1 MVRLISPYGPGGS
14 NDISL
19 RLLAEEFGRNLH
31 QQFIVENK
39 PGAGTRIANDTV
51 AHAPGD
57 GYTLL
62 YVAAPYATA
71 EALFGKLTYERK
83 DLQPVAM
90 AVIAPLFLIISADA
104 PFKTLPELI
113 AYGKSKPDG
122 LTFASP
128 GAGSQPHLAGELL
141 FRDAGVKGLNIPFR
155 GDAASYTELLAGRVD
170 ATLTALPT
178 ALPYIQSGKF
188 IVLGVASAER
198 SALYPQAP
206 TLREQGF
213 PNVAAAGWYGFMAPS
228 TTPRAIVDKLQ
239 AEVLRALAEPA
250 IKDKLTAQGLEVRA
264 GTAAEFGQFIDNET
278 QKMDRADP
286 RGRASRASDGYE
298 QGMEMKNALI
308 KRAAAAATC
317 SRAVDPDRTG
327 AKEIRS
333 RRIRH
338 RDQGRPDRP
347 AQRSGLGLCR
357 DRQDPGRLHENDQ
370 RSGRRERPQGQ
381 LDPV

>member
-1 MVRLISPYGPGGS
+1 MTITRRTLLGTVALSLSGFSFSARAEDSWPSRMVRLVSPYGPGGS

-19 RLLAEEFGRNLH
+19 RLIAEEFGRSLH

-51 AHAPGD
+51 AHTPGD

-71 EALFGKLTYERK
+71 EALFGKLTYDRK

-113 AYGKSKPDG
+113 AYGKAKPDG

-188 IVLGVASAER
+188 RVLGVASAER
-198 SALYPQAP
+198 SPLYPQAP

-213 PNVAAAGWYGFMAPS
+213 PNVIAAGWFGFMAPAA
-228 TTPRAIVDKLQ
+228 TPRAVVDKLQ
-239 AEVLRALAEPA
+239 AEVARVLTDPA
-250 IKDKLTAQGLEVRA
+250 IKDKLTAQGLEVRT

-278 QKMDRADP
+278 ERWT
-286 RGRASRASDGYE
+286 
-298 QGMEMKNALI
+298 ALI
-308 KRAAAAATC
+308 SAA
-317 SRAVDPDRTG
+317 
-327 AKEIRS
+327 
-333 RRIRH
+333 
-338 RDQGRPDRP
+338 
-347 AQRSGLGLCR
+347 GLKG
-357 DRQDPGRLHENDQ
+357 E
-370 RSGRRERPQGQ
+370 
-381 LDPV
+381 

>member
-1 MVRLISPYGPGGS
+1 MASSGNVTRRTLLGTLAAGLSAGIIPARADDAWPSRMVRLVSPYGPGGS

-19 RLLAEEFGRNLH
+19 RLLAEEFGRSLH

-39 PGAGTRIANDTV
+39 PGAGTRIANDLV

-57 GYTLL
+57 GYTIL

-71 EALFGKLTYERK
+71 EALFGKLTYDRE
-83 DLQPVAM
+83 DLHPVALV
-90 AVIAPLFLIISADA
+90 VIAPLFLIISADA

-188 IVLGVASAER
+188 TVLGVASAER

-213 PNVAAAGWYGFMAPS
+213 PNVVAAGWYGFMLPS
-228 TTPRAIVDKLQ
+228 TTPRAVVDKLQ
-239 AEVLRALAEPA
+239 AEVLRALADPA
-250 IKDKLTAQGLEVRA
+250 VKGKLTAQGLEVRG
-264 GTAAEFGQFIDNET
+264 GTGAEFGKFIDDET
-278 QKMDRADP
+278 RKW
-286 RGRASRASDGYE
+286 S
-298 QGMEMKNALI
+298 ALI
-308 KRAAAAATC
+308 REA
-317 SRAVDPDRTG
+317 
-327 AKEIRS
+327 
-333 RRIRH
+333 
-338 RDQGRPDRP
+338 
-347 AQRSGLGLCR
+347 GLKG
-357 DRQDPGRLHENDQ
+357 D
-370 RSGRRERPQGQ
+370 
-381 LDPV
+381 

>member
-1 MVRLISPYGPGGS
+1 MTITRRALLGAVAAGVSASSFSAHAEDVWPSRMVRLISPYGPGGS

-19 RLLAEEFGRNLH
+19 RLLAEEFSRSLR

-39 PGAGTRIANDTV
+39 PGAGTRIANDMV

-57 GYTLL
+57 GYTIL

-71 EALFGKLTYERK
+71 EALFGKLTCERG

-104 PFKTLPELI
+104 PFKTLPDLI

-178 ALPYIQSGKF
+178 ALPYIQSGRF
-188 IVLGVASAER
+188 TVLGVASAER

-213 PNVAAAGWYGFMAPS
+213 PNVVAAGWYGFMVPS
-228 TTPRAIVDKLQ
+228 TTPRAVVDKLQ

-264 GTAAEFGQFIDNET
+264 GTAAEFGQFIDAET
-278 QKMDRADP
+278 QKWTR
-286 RGRASRASDGYE
+286 
-298 QGMEMKNALI
+298 LI
-308 KRAAAAATC
+308 RAA
-317 SRAVDPDRTG
+317 
-327 AKEIRS
+327 
-333 RRIRH
+333 
-338 RDQGRPDRP
+338 
-347 AQRSGLGLCR
+347 GLKG
-357 DRQDPGRLHENDQ
+357 E
-370 RSGRRERPQGQ
+370 
-381 LDPV
+381 

>member
-1 MVRLISPYGPGGS
+1 MNKTIGAPPSGGHHDHHTANILGTLALSISGLPFAARAEDAWPSRKVRLISPYGPGGS

-188 IVLGVASAER
+188 IVLGVASARTQRALSASADPARAGFSQRGRGRLVRLHGAFDDAAGDRRQAAGRSLARAGRAGDQGQADGPGPR
-198 SALYPQAP
+198 SARGHRGRIRPVHRQ
-206 TLREQGF
+206 R
-213 PNVAAAGWYGFMAPS
+213 NKKV
-228 TTPRAIVDKLQ
+228 
-239 AEVLRALAEPA
+239 
-250 IKDKLTAQGLEVRA
+250 
-264 GTAAEFGQFIDNET
+264 
-278 QKMDRADP
+278 DRADP
-286 RGRASRASDGYE
+286 RGR
-298 QGMEMKNALI
+298 
-308 KRAAAAATC
+308 
-317 SRAVDPDRTG
+317 P
-327 AKEIRS
+327 
-333 RRIRH
+333 
-338 RDQGRPDRP
+338 QGRVTVT
-347 AQRSGLGLCR
+347 
-357 DRQDPGRLHENDQ
+357 N
-370 RSGRRERPQGQ
+370 REWK
-381 LDPV
+381 

>member
-1 MVRLISPYGPGGS
+1 MTVTRRTLLGAIALSPAALSSSTRAEDVWPSRLVRLISPYGPGGS

-19 RLLAEEFGRNLH
+19 RLLAEEFGRSLR

-39 PGAGTRIANDTV
+39 PGAGTRIANDAV

-57 GYTLL
+57 GYTIL

-71 EALFGKLTYERK
+71 EALFGKLTYDRG

-90 AVIAPLFLIISADA
+90 AVVAPLFLIISADA

-113 AYGKSKPDG
+113 AHGKSRPDG

-198 SALYPQAP
+198 TPLYPQAP

-213 PNVAAAGWYGFMAPS
+213 PSVVAAGWYGFMAPS
-228 TTPRAIVDKLQ
+228 TTPRAVVDKLQ
-239 AEVLRALAEPA
+239 AEVLRALADPA
-250 IKDKLTAQGLEVRA
+250 VKDRLTAQGLEVRA
-264 GTAAEFGQFIDNET
+264 GSGAEFGQFIDNET
-278 QKMDRADP
+278 RKWT
-286 RGRASRASDGYE
+286 G
-298 QGMEMKNALI
+298 LI
-308 KRAAAAATC
+308 
-317 SRAVDPDRTG
+317 
-327 AKEIRS
+327 
-333 RRIRH
+333 
-338 RDQGRPDRP
+338 RD
-347 AQRSGLGLCR
+347 AGLKG
-357 DRQDPGRLHENDQ
+357 E
-370 RSGRRERPQGQ
+370 
-381 LDPV
+381 